1 MAAELLGSTLRLK
14 LISVNINVDVTSAI
28 ICQVGSKPTS
38 PARRGRPKAADST
51 PLQDILEAALV
62 AFATYGYDGVSL
74 RTLNRELGVSHNLI
88 YQRFGGKDDLWRA
101 SVDFGFGPLLRIMQ
115 GIFDP
120 TLTEPLEQLR
130 LAIRRYIVF
139 SADHPE
145 LVALMNIEARQD
157 TDRLSYIY
165 DNYIEPALTGVGRL
179 LLHLTEQKT
188 IRPIALREFHFLVA
202 HGAAAI
208 YSLVPL
214 ATLFDPAPPGDPA
227 AIEEHARL
235 VSDLIVE
242 GLRLHPTVSPTPK
255 RHGRSRSAG

>member
-1 MAAELLGSTLRLK
+1 MS
-14 LISVNINVDVTSAI
+14 
-28 ICQVGSKPTS
+28 SKPTS
-38 PARRGRPKAADST
+38 PGRRGRPKAADST

-139 SADHPE
+139 SADHPQ

-157 TDRLSYIY
+157 TDRLGYIY
-165 DNYIEPALTGVGRL
+165 DTYIEPALTGVGRL
-179 LLHLTEQKT
+179 LLHLADQKT
-188 IRPIALREFHFLVA
+188 IRPIALREFHFLIA
-202 HGAAAI
+202 HGGAAL

-214 ATLFDPAPPGDPA
+214 ALLFDPAPPGDPA

-242 GLRLHPTVSPTPK
+242 GLRLEPTETPAPT
-255 RHGRSRSAG
+255 RRGRSPSPGR

>member
-1 MAAELLGSTLRLK
+1 MS
-14 LISVNINVDVTSAI
+14 SAI
-28 ICQVGSKPTS
+28 TCQVSSKRT
-38 PARRGRPKAADST
+38 AQGRHGRPKAADST
-51 PLQDILEAALV
+51 PPQDILKTALV

-74 RTLNRELGVSHNLI
+74 RTLNRDLGVSHNLI
-88 YQRFGGKDDLWRA
+88 YQRFGSKDDLWRA

-130 LAIRRYIVF
+130 LAIRRYVVF

-157 TDRLSYIY
+157 TARLSYIY
-165 DNYIEPALTGVGRL
+165 DNYIQPALAGVGRL
-179 LLHLTEQKT
+179 LLYLAEQKA

-214 ATLFDPAPPGDPA
+214 AILFDPAPPSDPA

-235 VSDLIVE
+235 VADLVVE
-242 GLRLHPTVSPTPK
+242 GLRLEP
-255 RHGRSRSAG
+255 HG

>member
-1 MAAELLGSTLRLK
+1 ME
-14 LISVNINVDVTSAI
+14 
-28 ICQVGSKPTS
+28 
-38 PARRGRPKAADST
+38 
-51 PLQDILEAALV
+51 DILETALV

-74 RTLNRELGVSHNLI
+74 RTLNRDLGVSHNLI
-88 YQRFGGKDDLWRA
+88 YQRFGSKDDLWRA

-130 LAIRRYIVF
+130 LAIRRYVVF
-139 SADHPE
+139 SADHPQ

-165 DNYIEPALTGVGRL
+165 DNYIQPALMGVGRL
-179 LLHLTEQKT
+179 LLHLADEKT

-202 HGAAAI
+202 HGAAAV

-214 ATLFDPAPPGDPA
+214 ATLFDPSPPGDPA

-235 VSDLIVE
+235 MSDLIVE
-242 GLRLHPTVSPTPK
+242 GLRLVPN
-255 RHGRSRSAG
+255 G

>member
-1 MAAELLGSTLRLK
+1 M
-14 LISVNINVDVTSAI
+14 SVNINVDATSGI
-28 ICQVGSKPTS
+28 ICHMVSTRASQG
-38 PARRGRPKAADST
+38 RRGRPKTADST
-51 PLQDILEAALV
+51 PLEDILEAGLV

-74 RTLNRELGVSHNLI
+74 RMLNRELGVSHNLI
-88 YQRFGGKDDLWRA
+88 YQRFGSKDDLWRA

-214 ATLFDPAPPGDPA
+214 ATLFDPTPPGDPA

-242 GLRLHPTVSPTPK
+242 GLRLEST
-255 RHGRSRSAG
+255 G

>member
-1 MAAELLGSTLRLK
+1 M
-14 LISVNINVDVTSAI
+14 LIVVNINVVAEYVI
-28 ICQVGSKPTS
+28 ICYVSSKPTS
-38 PARRGRPKAADST
+38 QVRRGRPKAADST
-51 PLQDILEAALV
+51 PLPDILEAGLV

-74 RTLNRELGVSHNLI
+74 RTLNRDLGVSHNLI

-139 SADHPE
+139 SASHPE

-165 DNYIEPALTGVGRL
+165 DTYIEPALSGVGRL
-179 LLHLTEQKT
+179 LLHLAEEKT

-214 ATLFDPAPPGDPA
+214 ATLFDPAPPGSPA
-227 AIEEHARL
+227 AVESHARL

-242 GLRLHPTVSPTPK
+242 GLRLNPKETPTPT
-255 RHGRSRSAG
+255 RGGRSRPSGHEVGGGY

>member
-1 MAAELLGSTLRLK
+1 
-14 LISVNINVDVTSAI
+14 
-28 ICQVGSKPTS
+28 
-38 PARRGRPKAADST
+38 
-51 PLQDILEAALV
+51 
-62 AFATYGYDGVSL
+62 
-74 RTLNRELGVSHNLI
+74 
-88 YQRFGGKDDLWRA
+88 
-101 SVDFGFGPLLRIMQ
+101 
-115 GIFDP
+115 
-120 TLTEPLEQLR
+120 
-130 LAIRRYIVF
+130 VF

-179 LLHLTEQKT
+179 LLHLADKKA

-202 HGAAAI
+202 HGAAGI

-242 GLRLHPTVSPTPK
+242 GLRLDPN
-255 RHGRSRSAG
+255 G

>member
-1 MAAELLGSTLRLK
+1 MASTQA
-14 LISVNINVDVTSAI
+14 S
-28 ICQVGSKPTS
+28 QG
-38 PARRGRPKAADST
+38 RRGRPKTADST
-51 PLQDILEAALV
+51 PLNDILEAALV

-74 RTLNRELGVSHNLI
+74 RTLNRDLGVSHNLI
-88 YQRFGGKDDLWRA
+88 YQRFGSKDDLWRA
-101 SVDFGFGPLLRIMQ
+101 SVDYGFSPLLRIMQ

-130 LAIRRYIVF
+130 LAIRRYVVF
-139 SADHPE
+139 SADHPQ

-165 DNYIEPALTGVGRL
+165 DTYIEPALTGVGRL
-179 LLHLTEQKT
+179 LLHLAEGET
-188 IRPIALREFHFLVA
+188 IRPISLREFHFLIA
-202 HGAAAI
+202 HGAAAL

-214 ATLFDPAPPGDPA
+214 ALLFDPAPPCDPA

-242 GLRLHPTVSPTPK
+242 GLRLHPTDSPTPT
-255 RHGRSRSAG
+255 RRGRSRAPRR

>member
-1 MAAELLGSTLRLK
+1 M
-14 LISVNINVDVTSAI
+14 SAI
-28 ICQVGSKPTS
+28 ICQVSSKPTS
-38 PARRGRPKAADST
+38 QGRRGRPKTADST
-51 PLQDILEAALV
+51 PLQDILAAALV

-74 RTLNRELGVSHNLI
+74 RTLNRDLGVSHNLI

-101 SVDFGFGPLLRIMQ
+101 SVDFGFSPLLRIMQ

-179 LLHLTEQKT
+179 LLHLAEQKT

-242 GLRLHPTVSPTPK
+242 GLRLEPTASPTPTRK
-255 RHGRSRSAG
+255 GRPRSPGR